1 GLTSNNSDTNVA
13 IIENGTK
20 VVVYTGLDSS
30 NTANYVLS
38 ATINIDGTY
47 SITQHQAIE
56 QVTGVGDI
64 NELIIGVD
72 VTDTDGDTVPNAANI
87 NITIADGAL
96 ATATD
101 SNVTFTETQG
111 V

>member
-1 GLTSNNSDTNVA
+1 
-13 IIENGTK
+13 
-20 VVVYTGLDSS
+20 
-30 NTANYVLS
+30 
-38 ATINIDGTY
+38 

-56 QVTGVGDI
+56 QVNGDGDI
-64 NELIIGVD
+64 NELTIGVD

-111 V
+111 VQTITGGDLTVAVVQ

>member
-1 GLTSNNSDTNVA
+1 
-13 IIENGTK
+13 
-20 VVVYTGLDSS
+20 
-30 NTANYVLS
+30 
-38 ATINIDGTY
+38 IDGTY

-56 QVTGVGDI
+56 QVNGDGDI
-64 NELIIGVD
+64 NELTIGVD

>member
-1 GLTSNNSDTNVA
+1 
-13 IIENGTK
+13 
-20 VVVYTGLDSS
+20 
-30 NTANYVLS
+30 
-38 ATINIDGTY
+38 

-56 QVTGVGDI
+56 QVNGDGDI
-64 NELIIGVD
+64 NELTIGVD

-111 V
+111 VQTITGGDLTVAVVQGSDDV